1 MGDGGAVLA
10 GPRRLREVEPGALR
24 RSLALADADRPRR
37 PRLPHP
43 DHAGAGG
50 LHRPAAPRHP
60 QRAAHLPGR
69 EPLGGEARRQPALAP
84 DRARLAGAL
93 AGPAALAWT
102 GRWTAF
108 LADAL
113 PRRRLRP

>member
-1 MGDGGAVLA
+1 MGDGRAVLA
-10 GPRRLREVEPGALR
+10 GPRGVREVEPGSFR
-24 RSLALADADRPRR
+24 RPLAHADADRPRR
-37 PRLPHP
+37 ARLPHP
-43 DHAGAGG
+43 DHARAGG

-60 QRAAHLPGR
+60 QRAAHLSGR
-69 EPLGGEARRQPALAP
+69 GPLGGEARPQPALAP
-84 DRARLAGAL
+84 DRARLDGAL